1 MVCSFNMALLQLDT
15 QDDKAANLKRIGE
28 MIDEA
33 ASKRAQFIC
42 MPEMANYIGI
52 GDGPFQN
59 AEDVPGGP
67 TADLFRDK
75 AKQHGVWI
83 HGGSIP
89 ERIAGEKRVYNT
101 TVVFNP
107 KGEIVAKYRKIHLYD
122 INVKNGISFM
132 ESDSIKAGD
141 DIVNFDSEFGPMGL
155 AICYDIRFPELYRL
169 LALRGAKLIFN
180 PAEFNIFT
188 GKDHWEC
195 LVRARARS
203 KTSATWSLPGSRTE
217 EDVSHLRALDRRR
230 SLGQCHRQGERPG
243 VRRDGGNRHELCR
256 PHCDQVPCIKNRR
269 PETYK

>member
-1 MVCSFNMALLQLDT
+1 MFLGSFNMALLQLDT

-33 ASKRAQFIC
+33 AGKRAQFVC

-75 AKQHGVWI
+75 AKQHGIWI

-122 INVKNGISFM
+122 AYGFT
-132 ESDSIKAGD
+132 ESRTVAPGLEPVVIDVDGVGLQSIAARA
-141 DIVNFDSEFGPMGL
+141 L
-155 AICYDIRFPELYRL
+155 AA
-169 LALRGAKLIFN
+169 LA
-180 PAEFNIFT
+180 T
-188 GKDHWEC
+188 T
-195 LVRARARS
+195 RARVAR
-203 KTSATWSLPGSRTE
+203 RTLL
-217 EDVSHLRALDRRR
+217 VAGRGL
-230 SLGQCHRQGERPG
+230 Q
-243 VRRDGGNRHELCR
+243 NR
-256 PHCDQVPCIKNRR
+256 
-269 PETYK
+269 